1 MTGEPGATA
10 NPPKR
15 KVLELL
21 SKTAP
26 PKRKALHYLK
36 EMTGLETALYKGCA
50 FSSGTIHPPSA
61 SCRTKFT
68 ECPVAISKHVYSLC
82 YSNGPR
88 LIQYKGIIMRRIA
101 FANAGYRLQNQA
113 PPICKIGV
121 CETSPYSAFY
131 LEIPT

>member
-1 MTGEPGATA
+1 MTGERGATA
-10 NPPKR
+10 HPPSFGTPLKSR
-15 KVLELL
+15 PTEAQ
-21 SKTAP
+21 SAP
-26 PKRKALHYLK
+26 LPQGNDRAEDCTLQ
-36 EMTGLETALYKGCA
+36 GGA
-50 FSSGTIHPPSA
+50 FSSGTVHPPSA

-68 ECPVAISKHVYSLC
+68 ECPVAISKHVYSHC
-82 YSNGPR
+82 DSNGPR
-88 LIQYKGIIMRRIA
+88 LMQYKGIIMRRIA